1 MCYQGPGADIF
12 DTTFDLAIGSKL
24 VFAVLFVE
32 KDTTTTK
39 Q

>member
-1 MCYQGPGADIF
+1 MCYQETGTDIY